1 MALGKTYTRK
11 GKVRLSLPLL
21 GINWGETL
29 NPYLAIP
36 LEDKVTVAVYSNSD
50 LKDVAINLQLQ
61 EPSEVLLNRLFQTM
75 RTITKIYY
83 EITNKHV
90 EHPLFAIEA
99 KAESTSYLPLVSL
112 YASIASL
119 SVYLIFKSTGYPL
132 DLDELMEIL
141 QIAWKLEGVPENI
154 RSLYSSLVLSSFKNK
169 AILYRD
175 SSEYLDLAEV
185 NLKLGDK
192 GTFIELYPDNLSDKL
207 GPEAVSALTKLEGVA
222 LIEAATRLNMA
233 LAEHGETDVFAILY
247 PYIKIENALYYV
259 LYNIVPRMSRCKY
272 VQSINGVVEEI
283 CIAK

>member
-1 MALGKTYTRK
+1 
-11 GKVRLSLPLL
+11 
-21 GINWGETL
+21 
-29 NPYLAIP
+29 
-36 LEDKVTVAVYSNSD
+36 
-50 LKDVAINLQLQ
+50 
-61 EPSEVLLNRLFQTM
+61 M

-83 EITNKHV
+83 EITNKHA
-90 EHPLFAIEA
+90 EHPRFAIEA
-99 KAESTSYLPLVSL
+99 KTESTSYLPLVSL

-119 SVYLIFKSTGYPL
+119 SAYLIFKSTGYPL

-207 GPEAVSALTKLEGVA
+207 GPETASALTKLEGVA